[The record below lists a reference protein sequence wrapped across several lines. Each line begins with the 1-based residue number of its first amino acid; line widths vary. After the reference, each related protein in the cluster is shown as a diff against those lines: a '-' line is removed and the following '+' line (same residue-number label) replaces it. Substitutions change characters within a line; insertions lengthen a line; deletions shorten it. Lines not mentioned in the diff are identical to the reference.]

1 MTRTSK
7 LVTARVRLNEQGRLV
22 IPAELRAAAGLEP
35 GSDLVLEA
43 REGEVRIRNVRTAVA
58 RVQDKYR
65 RLAKGRDLVD
75 ELLAERRKEAARD

>member
-1 MTRTSK
+1 MTQSSK
-7 LVTARVRLNEQGRLV
+7 SVTARVRLNEQGRLV

-43 REGEVRIRNVRTAVA
+43 REGEVRIRSIGAAVA

-65 RLAKGRDLVD
+65 RLAKGRNMVD
-75 ELLAERRKEAARD
+75 ELLAERREEAKRG